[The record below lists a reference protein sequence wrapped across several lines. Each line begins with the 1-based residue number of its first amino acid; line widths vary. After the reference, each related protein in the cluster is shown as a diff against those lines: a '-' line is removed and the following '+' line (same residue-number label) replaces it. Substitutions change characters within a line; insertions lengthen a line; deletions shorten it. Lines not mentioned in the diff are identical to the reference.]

1 MRCIKGWALLFLAFF
16 WSGLTQISCGQTTS
30 PAPAASPPL
39 MSNDGK
45 AIDQGIT
52 YVLMLIALLITYL
65 SH

>member
-16 WSGLTQISCGQTTS
+16 WSGLMQISCGQTTS
-30 PAPAASPPL
+30 PAPGESPPP

-45 AIDQGIT
+45 AIDQGIA

-65 SH
+65 SD